1 MWNQVRCR
9 SEVKQEQFTALVPGY
24 LILLVLV
31 IVLAIVLV
39 MGVILVK
46 VPIPC
51 IDILL
56 RLLFVKQTI
65 YINVTHIYF

>member
-1 MWNQVRCR
+1 
-9 SEVKQEQFTALVPGY
+9 VPGY

-39 MGVILVK
+39 MGVILVT

-56 RLLFVKQTI
+56 RLPLVKQTI

>member
-1 MWNQVRCR
+1 M
-9 SEVKQEQFTALVPGY
+9 PGY